1 MLFTEL
7 PVSKPILRAIA
18 DEGYTTATPI
28 QAQAIPH
35 VLAGR
40 DVLGCAQTGTGK
52 TAAFAL
58 PILHRL
64 SADADSRIASRSRQ
78 PGPRSGPT
86 KGQPRCLVL
95 APTRELA
102 GQIAQSFQ
110 AYGRHLNL
118 RGAVVFGGVNQ
129 NPQVKKLQR
138 GIDILIATPGRLLD
152 LGNQGHID
160 LSAIEVLVL
169 DEADRMLDMG
179 FIPDIHRIVAQTPK
193 RRQTLL
199 FSATMPD
206 AIRELARG
214 MLRDPEQVQ
223 VAATSATA
231 DRIEQTVYFVNKS
244 DKPAM
249 LTHLIQTRSIS
260 RAIVFTRTKH
270 GADRVARRLVKDGI
284 GAVAIHGNK
293 SQNQRERSLA
303 AFRSGKA
310 HVLIATDIASR
321 GIDVDG
327 VSHVFNYDLSND
339 PESYVHRIGRTARA
353 GASGLAIS
361 FCDGEERAYLRD
373 IQKLIRMDIPVAD
386 DHPQHIPAGSSV
398 APSKPKANGRGFG
411 GGGGGGRRRN
421 RGGAQAAGQ
430 SRGKSGPPRRRRRAK
445 A

>member
-1 MLFTEL
+1 MLFADL
-7 PVSKPILRAIA
+7 PLSKPILRAIA
-18 DEGYTTATPI
+18 DQGYTTATPI
-28 QAQAIPH
+28 QAKAIPH
-35 VLAGR
+35 VLDGR
-40 DVLGCAQTGTGK
+40 DVLGCAQTCTGK

-64 SADADSRIASRSRQ
+64 ESK
-78 PGPRSGPT
+78 PRKQRG
-86 KGQPRCLVL
+86 GAPRVLVL

-102 GQIAQSFQ
+102 GQIAESFQ
-110 AYGRHLNL
+110 AYGSHLRI

-138 GIDILIATPGRLLD
+138 GIDVLIATPGRLLD
-152 LGNQGHID
+152 LGQQGHVD

-179 FIPDIHRIVAQTPK
+179 FIPDIRRIVAQTPK
-193 RRQTLL
+193 QRQTLL

-206 AIRELARG
+206 AIRDLAQG

-223 VAATSATA
+223 VAPTSATA
-231 DRIEQTVYFVNKS
+231 DWVEQLVYFVDKK

-249 LTHLIQTRSIS
+249 LKHQLEARSIS

-270 GADRVARRLVKDGI
+270 GADKVARKLNKDGI

-293 SQNQRERSLA
+293 TQNQRQRSLD
-303 AFRSGKA
+303 AFRKGKA

-353 GASGLAIS
+353 GASGLAIA

-373 IQKLIRMDIPVAD
+373 IEKLIRMDVPVAYDHPEHIPV
-386 DHPQHIPAGSSV
+386 GSSV
-398 APSKPKANGRGFG
+398 APPKPKGGR
-411 GGGGGGRRRN
+411 GGGGGRGGQ
-421 RGGAQAAGQ
+421 RGQGHRGQAQGGKAGGKRSAGR
-430 SRGKSGPPRRRRRAK
+430 SRGKSGPPRRRRTK